1 MKDISI
7 IEIIDNKSDTVIFR
21 TRFADAE
28 IAYQRYLGARAA
40 LEAVSKL
47 IGSYSV
53 VFRWEKQDND

>member
-1 MKDISI
+1 MKGISI
-7 IEIIDNKSDTVIFR
+7 IEIVDNNTDTIIFR

-53 VFRWEKQDND
+53 VIRWEEQNND